1 MTNKATFEMALHDHE
16 QPRSGTDEFLHLMG
30 LGTATY
36 LSYWTLFF
44 ALQRAYTG
52 RKKKS

>member
-1 MTNKATFEMALHDHE
+1 MNNKAIFGLPLHDHE
-16 QPRSGTDEFLHLMG
+16 QPRSGADEFLHLVG

-44 ALQRAYTG
+44 ALQRAYTD

>member
-1 MTNKATFEMALHDHE
+1 MNNKATFGMASNDPE
-16 QPRSGTDEFLHLMG
+16 QPKSGANELMHLVS